1 MKTYWYFGELISRN
15 ANPYGLMWQ
24 CHCNGSF
31 IYADT
36 LAGIKQLIRETLA

>member
-24 CHCNGSF
+24 CHCNGTF
-31 IYADT
+31 LYADT
-36 LAGIKQLIRETLA
+36 LEGIRGLIKGRLT